1 MEEVHH
7 VEAGLEVSSAQG
19 KSSVFLFLPIQMK
32 ISLFLLQHCVCLCA
46 AMLPDM
52 MIIKSNLIKLG

>member
-7 VEAGLEVSSAQG
+7 MEAGLEVSSAQG

-46 AMLPDM
+46 AMLPDT
-52 MIIKSNLIKLG
+52 MIMD